1 MRIDTFWYD
10 LLRFVN
16 FRCHDQARSDL
27 PLRYDHI
34 RSDRIVAI
42 EFTIG
47 SGSDTIIT
55 IGLPELGWSDTCRYV
70 PIRSSRTDALR
81 YDSIRLWSRCFSRSW
96 SRLITI
102 WATTG
107 PRRVYICSRTDHR
120 LHCFLNFYSI
130 NTYPQPLM
138 MAGVRM
144 MTTWYLQYYCIVT
157 LSPER
162 KKTSSRQ
169 TSYNPNHKGP
179 GELSQAV
186 LGATMAQRGELVADR
201 ERSCKNLTTRI
212 YSHLLASSR
221 INSCLIVNHSC
232 QVLSNVT
239 RQSVTNRD
247 RSWEIATHLNRTWCL
262 SCPRSIPITTIW
274 KHD

>member
-1 MRIDTFWYD
+1 
-10 LLRFVN
+10 
-16 FRCHDQARSDL
+16 
-27 PLRYDHI
+27 
-34 RSDRIVAI
+34 
-42 EFTIG
+42 
-47 SGSDTIIT
+47 
-55 IGLPELGWSDTCRYV
+55 
-70 PIRSSRTDALR
+70 
-81 YDSIRLWSRCFSRSW
+81 
-96 SRLITI
+96 
-102 WATTG
+102 
-107 PRRVYICSRTDHR
+107 
-120 LHCFLNFYSI
+120 
-130 NTYPQPLM
+130 M

-144 MTTWYLQYYCIVT
+144 MTTWHLQYYCIVT

-179 GELSQAV
+179 GELQS
-186 LGATMAQRGELVADR
+186 GSSGCDHGSERRGERKLVADR